1 MFRCNV
7 TPFWFSYMYLLEN
20 LYKLRKRGFLFLAV
34 CWHEKYRCFFP
45 HITGKWA
52 TDSDSRS
59 YLTFISQTTGGV
71 SEDWGCQHST
81 DSAIPGPEGPSQ
93 WLVCRGDEKRYH
105 HPSPVAGPATHK
117 EHSHVQTCVS
127 CALWASRLLEIPV
140 RVLGNFSPGVRATS
154 DISKRHS

>member
-1 MFRCNV
+1 MFRCNAV

-20 LYKLRKRGFLFLAV
+20 LYNLEKEAFCFLLSAGMKNIGVFSPYNRQMSYWLGFQVLSDIRITNHRG
-34 CWHEKYRCFFP
+34 
-45 HITGKWA
+45 
-52 TDSDSRS
+52 
-59 YLTFISQTTGGV
+59 SQ
-71 SEDWGCQHST
+71 HPT

-105 HPSPVAGPATHK
+105 HPNPVAGPAAHK

-127 CALWASRLLEIPV
+127 CASWASRLPEIPF